1 LSHFWLEYFKSL
13 LIFFTD
19 FFANLGI
26 TKSKLKIVDNIV
38 NNYKA
43 MPDFNETLLLFLIK
57 PTTMNSRDTYLQSIR
72 PIISSALV
80 TENMS
85 EDERFQNKTLRP
97 IIKLQN
103 DLFLAVFKNYI
114 KKYKN
119 VFYNLSL
126 ENKMIYIDNAVQK
139 NIKFRNS
146 LKGMVIG
153 QFTTNEYETYVQ
165 NSSALN
171 KRIMNIILERLK
183 DQVQLFEKI
192 ENLIAV

>member
-1 LSHFWLEYFKSL
+1 
-13 LIFFTD
+13 
-19 FFANLGI
+19 
-26 TKSKLKIVDNIV
+26 
-38 NNYKA
+38 
-43 MPDFNETLLLFLIK
+43 
-57 PTTMNSRDTYLQSIR
+57 MNSRDTYLQSIR

-80 TENMS
+80 TDNMS

-126 ENKMIYIDNAVQK
+126 EKKMIYIENAIQK

-146 LKGMVIG
+146 LKGMIIG
-153 QFTTNEYETYVQ
+153 QFTIEEYETYIQ

-171 KRIMNIILERLK
+171 KRIMNIIMERLK
-183 DQVQLFEKI
+183 DQVQLFE
-192 ENLIAV
+192 LQLAS

>member
-1 LSHFWLEYFKSL
+1 
-13 LIFFTD
+13 
-19 FFANLGI
+19 
-26 TKSKLKIVDNIV
+26 
-38 NNYKA
+38 
-43 MPDFNETLLLFLIK
+43 
-57 PTTMNSRDTYLQSIR
+57 MNSRDTYLQSIR

-80 TENMS
+80 TDKMS

-119 VFYNLSL
+119 VFYDLSL
-126 ENKMIYIDNAVQK
+126 EKKMMYIENAIQK

-153 QFTTNEYETYVQ
+153 QFTIDEYKTYIQ
-165 NSSALN
+165 NSSSLN
-171 KRIMNIILERLK
+171 KRIMQIIMERLK
-183 DQVQLFEKI
+183 DQVQLFEFQ
-192 ENLIAV
+192 LAS